1 MDNELRAAVREYL
14 AAVDE
19 YEGTLKFAPQSWVR
33 PDAIECNGKCGDGD
47 CCADKAEFATEDP
60 RFTYARK
67 RIETARDRMR
77 EALSAATAA
86 ERMVA

>member
-14 AAVDE
+14 AAV
-19 YEGTLKFAPQSWVR
+19 
-33 PDAIECNGKCGDGD
+33 DGD